1 MNAEDARS
9 RRRWFIIMAVRLIGV
24 AGALFGVMLAS
35 RGVAWPEKALGV
47 AIVMAALAMIA
58 IVPAGLAHRWRSGGE

>member
-1 MNAEDARS
+1 MSRDTLA

-47 AIVMAALAMIA
+47 AIVFSALGMIA